1 MIKNGKYFLP
11 PQKDSNNFKELF
23 KRLTSA
29 GAGRPVDENGF
40 PQGPWT
46 ADLLAEAI
54 TRIDA
59 NGSGVDLRTVQLWFQ
74 DNDKGISTDN
84 IRWVARVLGCDDPDA
99 TSEWQTALSIA
110 NSRLVAERKKKRAAG
125 KLTAQTTSQE
135 VRDIVPKP
143 PLETAFLDLDKVSM
157 RHFNLEETTERL
169 FENQSSFSLPIV
181 VFTAAAALG
190 LIAFTLNIHSVDYTP
205 PIGPAKQVGFLWAPN
220 WTIVFLAILP
230 VYLFF
235 LVELLRSWKV
245 EWRRQLIADQDQTLR
260 LNSWESRVASASYSY
275 WAVLFITVLIASG
288 YNWIATHLIPLM
300 NADAGGWPVDWG
312 KIAIYRPDVISL
324 PSAIV
329 FTGLVFLYNAFC
341 SYIFFAGLIF
351 LNMIAHDFS
360 NIEKEL
366 QTVSNDRLSQS
377 LEVTRSSLVKGL
389 FRCTALG
396 MLITILMKLQS
407 SFLQTDSANIL
418 DWLATDIR
426 ASFGFSN
433 AHEES
438 KVGPQSAPGH
448 FYSFFSML
456 AIIGTFVNASVRL
469 HVSSLGNLIQI
480 PWFVMNG
487 TMLLLV
493 ATYLLIGSVTGFT
506 VLIFF
511 TLVLTF
517 YMVAK
522 AAGGRSNT
530 ILEA

>member
-1 MIKNGKYFLP
+1 M
-11 PQKDSNNFKELF
+11 DESDNFKALF
-23 KRLTSA
+23 KRVTSA

-40 PQGPWT
+40 PKGPWT
-46 ADLLAEAI
+46 ADLLTEAI

-59 NGSGVDLRTVQLWFQ
+59 NGSGIDLRTVQLWFQ
-74 DNDKGISTDN
+74 DNDKGISADN
-84 IRWVARVLGCDDPDA
+84 IRWLARIFGCDDPDT
-99 TSEWQTALSIA
+99 TSRWQTALSVA
-110 NSRLVAERKKKRAAG
+110 NSRLFADRKRKRATSI
-125 KLTAQTTSQE
+125 LTM
-135 VRDIVPKP
+135 RPKP
-143 PLETAFLDLDKVSM
+143 QETLSNVLKPSLEAAPISLKSDPP
-157 RHFNLEETTERL
+157 RHFNLQQKTESL
-169 FENQSSFSLPIV
+169 FENQSSFNLPIV

-190 LIAFTLNIHSVDYTP
+190 LIAFTLNIHSVVYTSP
-205 PIGPAKQVGFLWAPN
+205 VGLAKQVGFLWAPN
-220 WTIVFLAILP
+220 WTIVFLVILP

-235 LVELLRSWKV
+235 LAELLRFWKV
-245 EWRRQLIADQDQTLR
+245 EWRHQFFVDQDQTLG
-260 LNSWESRVASASYSY
+260 LKSWESRVASASYSY

-300 NADAGGWPVDWG
+300 NADVGGWPVDWG
-312 KIAIYRPDVISL
+312 KIAIFHPDVISM
-324 PSAIV
+324 PSAVV

-366 QTVSNDRLSQS
+366 QTASNDRATHN
-377 LEVTRSSLVKGL
+377 LEVTRSSLAKGL

-407 SFLQTDSANIL
+407 SFLQTDSTNIL
-418 DWLATDIR
+418 EWLATDTR
-426 ASFGFSN
+426 VSLGFSD
-433 AHEES
+433 AHGES
-438 KVGPQSAPGH
+438 KTDPQSAPGH

-469 HVSSLGNLIQI
+469 HVSSLGNLIHI

-506 VLIFF
+506 ILMFF
-511 TLVLTF
+511 TLILTI
-517 YMVAK
+517 YIVAK
-522 AAGGRSNT
+522 PAGVRSNT
-530 ILEA
+530 ILET